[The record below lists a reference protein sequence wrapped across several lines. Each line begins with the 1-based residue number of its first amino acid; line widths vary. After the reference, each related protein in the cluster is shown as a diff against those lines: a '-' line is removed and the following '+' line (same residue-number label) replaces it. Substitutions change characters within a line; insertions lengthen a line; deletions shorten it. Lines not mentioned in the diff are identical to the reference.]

1 MRICID
7 SCVFIHGLQESAP
20 AAIHLLDLVGPQ
32 WTLVI
37 PRLVAQEVTRNLRT
51 PAQVRSFYR
60 LFHRHD
66 SVFILDEPVPQDLVD
81 KYVGLG
87 LAEKADAFI
96 GAFAEWMQVR
106 YLISDNRHF
115 LRELQTDAFDVLDAA
130 GFLERWGPDRRSQL
144 IF

>member
-7 SCVFIHGLQESAP
+7 SCVFIHGLQESEP
-20 AAIHLLDLVGPQ
+20 AAVRLLDLVGQ
-32 WTLVI
+32 KWLLVI

-51 PAQVRSFYR
+51 PAQVRRFYR

-66 SVFILDEPVPQDLVD
+66 VVFIIDDPVPQELVE

-87 LAEKADAFI
+87 LPAKADAYI

-115 LRELQTDAFDVLDAA
+115 LRELQTNTFDVLDAVE
-130 GFLERWGPDRRSQL
+130 FLEHWDPGTP
-144 IF
+144 